1 MQQQQTILFV
11 DSDGN
16 QLQSLRRSLRDQRHQ
31 WQLLFADNADKALAL
46 MDEEPVDILVTE
58 TRLSGTPGTT
68 LLKQAQEAHPHATRL
83 LFSGQALRTPA
94 QEMVHHAHQFIAKPC
109 DKKTLVA
116 ILQRVIKLRSLLN
129 NSGMREMINGLG
141 TLPSLPDTYSRLLEV
156 LRLETSSVQQ
166 IGSVVEQDLA
176 MSAKVL
182 QMVNSAFFGLP
193 RRIASPIQAVTLLG
207 IETVTNLALTAGI
220 FNQVDTKLVKT
231 FGLDALWNH
240 SLQVAG
246 LSRSLYIELGYT
258 RQEADLPFMAGL
270 LHDLGKLILVA
281 ANPDEY
287 RQIVDDSIQQT
298 LPIYLAEEESIWTG
312 HAAVGAYLMGL
323 WGLPFEAVEAVALH
337 HQPDSQG
344 LDQPQGLVV
353 YAANLLIHNQANQ
366 QHINHYPCDL
376 LDSLLGSKQLERW
389 KAITREYLDG
399 EAA

>member
-1 MQQQQTILFV
+1 MQQQKTILFV

-16 QLQSLRRSLRDQRHQ
+16 QLQSLRRSLRDQRQQ
-31 WQLLFADNADKALAL
+31 WRLLFADNADKAMDL

-58 TRLSGTPGTT
+58 TRLSGTTGTS
-68 LLKQAQEAHPHATRL
+68 LLKQVQETHPLTTRL
-83 LFSGQALRTPA
+83 LFSGQALREPA

-109 DKKTLVA
+109 DKETLVA

-129 NSGMREMINGLG
+129 NPGMREMINGLG

-156 LRLETSSVQQ
+156 LRSETSSVQQ
-166 IGSVVEQDLA
+166 IGTVVEQDLA
-176 MSAKVL
+176 MSAKLL

-193 RRIASPIQAVTLLG
+193 RRIASPVQAVTLLG

-220 FNQVDTKLVKT
+220 FNQLDAKLVQA
-231 FGLDALWNH
+231 FGLDALWSH

-246 LSRSLYIELGYT
+246 VSRSLYMELGYS

-287 RQIVDDSIQQT
+287 RHIVEQSKQQA

-323 WGLPFEAVEAVALH
+323 WGLPLEAVALH
-337 HQPDSQG
+337 HQSDSQA
-344 LDQPQGLVV
+344 LARPQALVV

-366 QHINHYPCDL
+366 QHMNHYTCDL
-376 LDSLLGSKQLERW
+376 LGSLLGSDQLERW
-389 KAITREYLDG
+389 KTITREYLDG